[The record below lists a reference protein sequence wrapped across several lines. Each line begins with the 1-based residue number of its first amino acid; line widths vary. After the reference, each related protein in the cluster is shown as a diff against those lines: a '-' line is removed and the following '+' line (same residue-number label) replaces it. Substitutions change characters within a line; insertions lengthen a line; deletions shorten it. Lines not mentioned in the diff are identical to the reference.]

1 METLKAER
9 EFYVVF
15 FLVVKL
21 TKRITWTTESYE
33 TGEYSCQHLWLE
45 RKCEKQNETKQK
57 KRETSALAYIKV
69 QTHMCV

>member
-57 KRETSALAYIKV
+57 KKGKHQHLHT
-69 QTHMCV
+69 